1 MEIQA
6 DIDYRFDV
14 NKPIEEIGKIILKMI
29 DGTTAEV
36 INNEA
41 TVFLEKELP
50 VSYVKGGPTGLI
62 ALKVINYA
70 APYKPHCADTILK
83 AAQGIARQNWADHV
97 DFSKGG
103 QWFRG
108 IYFKPK
114 EE

>member
-1 MEIQA
+1 MTGVTLRA
-6 DIDYRFDV
+6 GV
-14 NKPIEEIGKIILKMI
+14 KI

-83 AAQGIARQNWADHV
+83 AAQLIAKDNWAPHQEYA
-97 DFSKGG
+97 KGG
-103 QWFRG
+103 QWIRG

-114 EE
+114 EDTEEAA